1 MLDPDNNFCEIS
13 LSILFTCL
21 VGNVWIYWGEGTCKS
36 LLGVEGLT
44 YRNTLTF
51 DDVEDTC
58 KLSKLFS
65 IFFFLF
71 IFSTFVCPTEIIAFS
86 DRVQEFEAINCSVIA
101 CSVDSHFSHLA
112 W

>member
-65 IFFFLF
+65 IFFSFLF
-71 IFSTFVCPTEIIAFS
+71 SAHLFVPQRSLLSVTESRNLKQST
-86 DRVQEFEAINCSVIA
+86 VQ
-101 CSVDSHFSHLA
+101 
-112 W
+112 